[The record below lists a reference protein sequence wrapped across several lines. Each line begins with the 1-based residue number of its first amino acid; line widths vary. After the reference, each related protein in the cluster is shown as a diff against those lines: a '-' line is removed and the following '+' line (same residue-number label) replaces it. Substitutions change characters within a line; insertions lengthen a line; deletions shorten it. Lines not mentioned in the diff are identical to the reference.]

1 MLERVDI
8 DVKPKTI
15 RGHYNLELVVWNKYE
30 VHYGIHQGVYEYIGR
45 EINKDD
51 DGDLHK
57 GAHLFRSCATGKI
70 SFGYYGDNSPFEF
83 TSIVTPY
90 KPYKK

>member
-1 MLERVDI
+1 MKRVDI

-15 RGHYNLELVVWNKYE
+15 KGHYNLELVVWNKYE

-45 EINKDD
+45 EINKDE
-51 DGDLHK
+51 DGELHN
-57 GAHLFRSCATGKI
+57 GMHLFRSCETGKI

-83 TSIVTPY
+83 TSIVIPY
-90 KPYKK
+90 KDIKK